1 MTADSPPPTPADGAT
16 PPVRRLFREEAV
28 AHQQEKFWGEVLVT
42 RPLALTL
49 LTWCAVAFAAALAA
63 YLTWGEYS
71 RKVKVTGYLQPQVGL
86 VRVAASQQGV
96 LKTLLEE
103 GQSVKKGDVVASVE
117 LERDPGGDARQSAL
131 RKEIEQRR
139 ASLNDERTRLSAS
152 LAEQGRQAETRE
164 TGIKAEMAALA
175 NEMNA
180 KSAQLEALTSVA
192 DRHEKLFKDGFIGPN
207 LVEQK
212 RADAL
217 EQRTKLEALRRTRVQ
232 LLKDLQAVQGEQ
244 RTLAIKVQ
252 GQHGEI
258 DRQLSSLDRERVDT
272 DDRQREITI
281 VAPIDGTIATRA
293 VTRGQ
298 SVASG
303 APLLTLLPANNELQ
317 AELLIPTRAAGF
329 VKPGQTVA
337 LRYQAFPFERFGHA
351 QGTVKEVGQSVLTQG
366 ETGPLSLTEPVY
378 RVVVSLK
385 DQSVSAY
392 GQAMQ
397 LRAGMLLDADIELEK
412 RKLYQWLVEPIFA
425 ALGRA

>member
-1 MTADSPPPTPADGAT
+1 MTASTPPTT
-16 PPVRRLFREEAV
+16 PPDSTGPPARKLFRDEAV

-49 LTWCAVAFAAALAA
+49 LTWCAIAFAAALAA
-63 YLTWGEYS
+63 YLTWGEYT
-71 RKVKVTGYLQPQVGL
+71 RKVKVSGYLQPLVGV

-96 LKTLLEE
+96 LKMLLEE
-103 GQSVKKGDVVASVE
+103 GQLVKAGDVIATVE

-139 ASLNDERTRLSAS
+139 ASLNDERIRLDTA
-152 LAEQGRQAETRE
+152 LAEQGRQSATRE
-164 TGIKAEMAALA
+164 TTIKSEMAALA

-180 KSAQLEALTSVA
+180 KTAQFEALSSVA
-192 DRHEKLFKDGFIGPN
+192 DRHEKLFKEGFIGPN

-232 LLKDLQAVQGEQ
+232 LLKDLQTAQGEQ
-244 RTLAIKVQ
+244 RTLAIRVQ
-252 GQHGEI
+252 GQRGEI

-272 DDRQREITI
+272 DDRQREIAI

-303 APLLTLLPANNELQ
+303 AALLTLLPARNELQ
-317 AELLIPTRAAGF
+317 AELLVPTRAAGF
-329 VKPGQTVA
+329 VKPGQMVA

-366 ETGPLSLTEPVY
+366 ETGPLTLTEPVY
-378 RVVVSLK
+378 RVVVSLA
-385 DQSVSAY
+385 DQTVSAY
-392 GQAMQ
+392 GQAMN
-397 LRAGMLLDADIELEK
+397 LRAGMLLDADIQLEK
-412 RKLYQWLVEPIFA
+412 RKLYEWLVEPIFA